1 MEVGLVYFIENRCA
15 FYFLIDLVV
24 PGLSRCVKCR
34 AVCEDDGVIQRLSDM
49 LVVDISVLGCSV
61 SNFQGYIFIRTGL
74 WFYLYFVRLE
84 PS

>member
-1 MEVGLVYFIENRCA
+1 MEARLVYFIENRCA

-24 PGLSRCVKCR
+24 PGLSRCVKCG

-49 LVVDISVLGCSV
+49 LVVDISGPGCSV

-74 WFYLYFVRLE
+74 WFCLRLDRLE

>member
-1 MEVGLVYFIENRCA
+1 MEARLVYFIENRCA

-49 LVVDISVLGCSV
+49 LVVDISGPGRSV

-74 WFYLYFVRLE
+74 WFFLRFVRLE

>member
-34 AVCEDDGVIQRLSDM
+34 AVCGDDGVIQRLSDM

-74 WFYLYFVRLE
+74 RFCLYFVRLE

>member
-1 MEVGLVYFIENRCA
+1 MEAGLVYFIENKCA

-34 AVCEDDGVIQRLSDM
+34 AVCEDDGVMQRLSYM
-49 LVVDISVLGCSV
+49 LVVDISVLGRSV

-74 WFYLYFVRLE
+74 WFCLCFVRLE

>member
-1 MEVGLVYFIENRCA
+1 MEARLVYFIENRCA

-49 LVVDISVLGCSV
+49 LVVDISGPGRSV
-61 SNFQGYIFIRTGL
+61 SNFQGYVFIRTGL
-74 WFYLYFVRLE
+74 
-84 PS
+84 

>member
-1 MEVGLVYFIENRCA
+1 MEARLVYFIENRCA

-49 LVVDISVLGCSV
+49 LVVDISGPGRSV
-61 SNFQGYIFIRTGL
+61 SNFQGCIFIRTGL
-74 WFYLYFVRLE
+74 WFFLRFVRLE